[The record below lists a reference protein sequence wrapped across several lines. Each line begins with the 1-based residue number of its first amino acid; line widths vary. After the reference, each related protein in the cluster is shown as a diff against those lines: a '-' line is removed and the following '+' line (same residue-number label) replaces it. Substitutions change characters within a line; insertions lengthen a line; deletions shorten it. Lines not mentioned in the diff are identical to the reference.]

1 MFGSFLTR
9 RPLTNAGSMN
19 RLIYL
24 AGSDPRN
31 ALRRTIAAVVGG
43 NNFRRLLEWPALL
56 LSIILGAFSA
66 AANHQK
72 PLEPT

>member
-1 MFGSFLTR
+1 M
-9 RPLTNAGSMN
+9 MN